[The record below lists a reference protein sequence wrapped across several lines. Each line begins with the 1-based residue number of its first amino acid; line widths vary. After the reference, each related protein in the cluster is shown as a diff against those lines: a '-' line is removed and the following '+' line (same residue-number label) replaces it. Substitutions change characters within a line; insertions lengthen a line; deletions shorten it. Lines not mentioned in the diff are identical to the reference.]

1 MAPKT
6 FSSKLRQHHRWL
18 SKKEV
23 DIGLPKL
30 KYVQDATCSS
40 CEALS
45 RHPPS
50 SSGMTE
56 TERQSDLQSGK
67 CDHTER
73 FRSAQ
78 NFKSGT
84 RYKPFGNER
93 NQAKEVMAKQKDEYQ
108 TDIATKQTTCSRR
121 VMCVS
126 GSRVLISK
134 NPFSPVARLEE
145 VYVAQPDGFVDPDH
159 PENVYRLRKALY
171 A

>member
-73 FRSAQ
+73 FRTSDPPIPTS
-78 NFKSGT
+78 KT
-84 RYKPFGNER
+84 ELKPP
-93 NQAKEVMAKQKDEYQ
+93 Q
-108 TDIATKQTTCSRR
+108 IA
-121 VMCVS
+121 
-126 GSRVLISK
+126 
-134 NPFSPVARLEE
+134 FSDADHVPVALIL
-145 VYVAQPDGFVDPDH
+145 QKHSGGIHFSSDKIGFSIGQRIRNEMFDSSRTGGSD
-159 PENVYRLRKALY
+159 K
-171 A
+171 